1 MRLPPLYGA
10 AIFQDTCVA
19 LIKKVRVG
27 GVETTYIN
35 RFTLLMWGHIK
46 NRGKRKPRKS
56 RLLSSTKWEEN
67 RIESYTAVNQ
77 KLRKSKPR
85 KSRNAFTNLSVK

>member
-46 NRGKRKPRKS
+46 NRGKRKPCKS
-56 RLLSSTKWEEN
+56 RLL
-67 RIESYTAVNQ
+67 
-77 KLRKSKPR
+77 KPYLFAHPNPI
-85 KSRNAFTNLSVK
+85 NAIISWIIS